1 MNSTI
6 TVVVNVLSVKLHK
19 KMTLTDYL
27 DGKGLLGR
35 TIAVA
40 VNGQVLRKAEY
51 ESVKLNEGDHLEI
64 VRPVGGGQ
72 SVDTNLCVCHL

>member
-6 TVVVNVLSVKLHK
+6 TVFINGLSVKLQK
-19 KMTLTDYL
+19 TMTLTDYL
-27 DGKGLLGR
+27 EGKGLLGR

-64 VRPVGGGQ
+64 VRPVGGG
-72 SVDTNLCVCHL
+72 